1 MCFWPYKLTISTE
14 ISVWSGK
21 HSILMSQRI
30 NTDFVLKG
38 ELESHDRESQ
48 LCTLGDHPLA
58 TLATE
63 DKRLFPF
70 FWKSFCFFFFLV

>member
-14 ISVWSGK
+14 ISVWSRK
-21 HSILMSQRI
+21 HWILMSQRI
-30 NTDFVLKG
+30 NTDLFLTG

-48 LCTLGDHPLA
+48 LCTLGDYPLA

-63 DKRLFPF
+63 NKRLFPF
-70 FWKSFCFFFFLV
+70 LEVFLFLSFLV